1 MGTARSVDPRVLD
14 AGLALALTAWALAEP
29 GTFSDPGRAVVLVG
43 MPVAIAWRRQA
54 PVAVLVVE
62 IAGLALEPRALAAPQ
77 AIALF
82 IAAYS
87 AALYSDRRVLV
98 PALLLVAA
106 TAGSASAGSL
116 PVARWLL
123 PFVLLGPVWL
133 AGSALRRRE
142 QRAEAS
148 AERADRLEREQEAA
162 LRAERA
168 RIAREL
174 HDLVTHSVSVMVL
187 QTGAAREIMSR
198 DEHRSRALLES
209 VETSGR
215 SALEELRHML
225 GLLADQDGDAPLSPQ
240 PGVTEIPTL
249 IEQVRQ
255 AGVAVELCVEGQ
267 PRVVSGG
274 VAVAAYRI
282 VQEALTNVLKHAGG
296 APSQVVVRW
305 ADSALELEIIDHGPP
320 NDGAQRDAPVGR
332 GIAGMRER
340 AAMYGGTLDA
350 GRPRPRLR
358 GPRPVTAGVDRR
370 MSLRVLIA
378 DDDALAR
385 AALRTIFDAHDDLEL
400 VAEAEDGLQAVE
412 HAERLHPDVVLLDIR
427 MPNLD
432 GLEAARQILDS
443 PSNRARVIMLTTFDL
458 DEYVYD
464 ALKAGASGFL
474 RKDAPPARLLA
485 FVRSASEGD
494 ALLDPPITRRLV
506 ERYTQ
511 PYTPGTPAT
520 GKLAELTPRELEVLT
535 HVARGRS
542 NSEIA
547 AEMYLSEATVK
558 THVSR
563 ILAKLDLRDRVQ
575 AVVLA
580 YEEGLVQPGAID
592 G

>member
-1 MGTARSVDPRVLD
+1 MGAARSVDPLVVD
-14 AGLALALTAWALAEP
+14 AGLALALTVWALAEP

-77 AIALF
+77 TIALF

-106 TAGSASAGSL
+106 TAASASAGSL

-123 PFVLLGPVWL
+123 PFVLLGLVWL

-142 QRAEAS
+142 MRAEAS
-148 AERADRLEREQEAA
+148 ADRADRLEREQEAA

-209 VETSGR
+209 VESSGR

-225 GLLADQDGDAPLSPQ
+225 GLLADRDGDAPLSPQ

-255 AGVAVELCVEGQ
+255 AGVAVELSVEGQ

-305 ADSALELEIIDHGPP
+305 ADSALELEILDHGPP
-320 NDGAQRDAPVGR
+320 NDGAQRDTPLGR

-350 GRPRPRLR
+350 GPGPDR
-358 GPRPVTAGVDRR
+358 GYAVRAHLPLEST
-370 MSLRVLIA
+370 
-378 DDDALAR
+378 DA
-385 AALRTIFDAHDDLEL
+385 
-400 VAEAEDGLQAVE
+400 
-412 HAERLHPDVVLLDIR
+412 
-427 MPNLD
+427 
-432 GLEAARQILDS
+432 
-443 PSNRARVIMLTTFDL
+443 
-458 DEYVYD
+458 
-464 ALKAGASGFL
+464 
-474 RKDAPPARLLA
+474 
-485 FVRSASEGD
+485 
-494 ALLDPPITRRLV
+494 
-506 ERYTQ
+506 
-511 PYTPGTPAT
+511 
-520 GKLAELTPRELEVLT
+520 
-535 HVARGRS
+535 
-542 NSEIA
+542 
-547 AEMYLSEATVK
+547 
-558 THVSR
+558 
-563 ILAKLDLRDRVQ
+563 
-575 AVVLA
+575 
-580 YEEGLVQPGAID
+580 
-592 G
+592 

>member
-1 MGTARSVDPRVLD
+1 MGTARSVDPLVLD

-29 GTFSDPGRAVVLVG
+29 GTFSDPGRAVVLMG

-77 AIALF
+77 VIALF
-82 IAAYS
+82 VAAYS

-123 PFVLLGPVWL
+123 PFVLLGLVWL

-142 QRAEAS
+142 MRAEAS
-148 AERADRLEREQEAA
+148 ADRADRLEREQEAA

-198 DEHRSRALLES
+198 DEHRSRELLES
-209 VETSGR
+209 VESSGR

-255 AGVAVELCVEGQ
+255 AGVAIELSVEGE

-274 VAVAAYRI
+274 AALAAYRI

-296 APSQVVVRW
+296 APTRVLLRW
-305 ADSALELEIIDHGPP
+305 TDAALELEIVDRGPP
-320 NDGAQRDAPVGR
+320 PSGAPQDASAGR
-332 GIAGMRER
+332 GLAGMHER
-340 AAMYGGTLDA
+340 AAMYGGTLEAHPGPD
-350 GRPRPRLR
+350 R
-358 GPRPVTAGVDRR
+358 GY
-370 MSLRVLIA
+370 
-378 DDDALAR
+378 
-385 AALRTIFDAHDDLEL
+385 
-400 VAEAEDGLQAVE
+400 AV
-412 HAERLHPDVVLLDIR
+412 
-427 MPNLD
+427 
-432 GLEAARQILDS
+432 
-443 PSNRARVIMLTTFDL
+443 RARLPL
-458 DEYVYD
+458 EQS
-464 ALKAGASGFL
+464 GA
-474 RKDAPPARLLA
+474 
-485 FVRSASEGD
+485 
-494 ALLDPPITRRLV
+494 
-506 ERYTQ
+506 
-511 PYTPGTPAT
+511 
-520 GKLAELTPRELEVLT
+520 
-535 HVARGRS
+535 
-542 NSEIA
+542 
-547 AEMYLSEATVK
+547 
-558 THVSR
+558 
-563 ILAKLDLRDRVQ
+563 
-575 AVVLA
+575 
-580 YEEGLVQPGAID
+580 
-592 G
+592 